1 LEIIDSVW
9 NDPAIAPSLF
19 GTEDASCRVMS
30 SFRAAPTGPE
40 VPAIAAMELSVE
52 PLAFPKPAGGWSD
65 CAQSLDE
72 WNEAYRRVEA
82 YFSALRV
89 DNKLL
94 LSSLV
99 FKILGKVSERAAK
112 EPGRLPVELAAEE
125 TDRLLVQWFRR
136 VLDGSEVEPVDR
148 LSARG
153 RLALLMVQ
161 SDVPWQQLFLSE
173 DTIPESVVD
182 AMKTAYLRADP
193 DFRFVEMRPRAIDL
207 GIVGVANRTFESMGV
222 WKTLV
227 QWLLWI
233 GFGLGLSAIFYFTR

>member
-1 LEIIDSVW
+1 MIPRSRH
-9 NDPAIAPSLF
+9 PGAARKTPSA
-19 GTEDASCRVMS
+19 DWMRSP
-30 SFRAAPTGPE
+30 RAATVPPE
-40 VPAIAAMELSVE
+40 AASATAAMELSVE
-52 PLAFPKPAGGWSD
+52 PLIFPTSSGSWKD
-65 CAQSLDE
+65 CAQSLEE

-89 DNKLL
+89 ENKLL

-99 FKILGKVSERAAK
+99 FKILGRVSERAAA
-112 EPGRLPVELAAEE
+112 EPDRPPVELAAEE

-161 SDVPWQQLFLSE
+161 SEIPWQQLFLGDE
-173 DTIPESVVD
+173 PIPESVAA

-193 DFRFVEMRPRAIDL
+193 DFRFVEMRPRPIDL
-207 GIVGVANRTFESMGV
+207 GIVDVANRTFESMGT
-222 WKTLV
+222 WRTAV
-227 QWLLWI
+227 QWLLWL
-233 GFGLGLSAIFYFTR
+233 GFGGLLAAIFYLTR

>member
-1 LEIIDSVW
+1 
-9 NDPAIAPSLF
+9 
-19 GTEDASCRVMS
+19 
-30 SFRAAPTGPE
+30 
-40 VPAIAAMELSVE
+40 MELSVE
-52 PLAFPKPAGGWSD
+52 PLVFPSPTGTWSD
-65 CAQSLDE
+65 CAESLE
-72 WNEAYRRVEA
+72 QWNEAYRRVEA

-99 FKILGKVSERAAK
+99 FKILGKVSERAGS
-112 EPGRLPVELAAEE
+112 EPDRLPVELAAEE

-161 SDVPWQQLFLSE
+161 SDVPWQQLFLNDE
-173 DTIPESVVD
+173 PVPESVV
-182 AMKTAYLRADP
+182 AAIKTAYLRADP
-193 DFRFVEMRPRAIDL
+193 DFRFVEMRPRPIDL
-207 GIVGVANRTFESMGV
+207 GIVGVANRTFESMGI
-222 WKTLV
+222 WKTTV

-233 GFGLGLSAIFYFTR
+233 GFGLVLAAVFYFTR

>member
-1 LEIIDSVW
+1 
-9 NDPAIAPSLF
+9 
-19 GTEDASCRVMS
+19 
-30 SFRAAPTGPE
+30 
-40 VPAIAAMELSVE
+40 MELSVE
-52 PLAFPKPAGGWSD
+52 PLVFPSQNGTWSD
-65 CAQSLDE
+65 CAESLE
-72 WNEAYRRVEA
+72 QWNEAYRRVEA

-99 FKILGKVSERAAK
+99 FKILGKVSERAGS
-112 EPGRLPVELAAEE
+112 EPDRLPVELAAEE

-161 SDVPWQQLFLSE
+161 SDVPWQQLFLNDE
-173 DTIPESVVD
+173 PVPENVV
-182 AMKTAYLRADP
+182 AAIKTAYLRADP
-193 DFRFVEMRPRAIDL
+193 DFRFVEMRPRPIDL
-207 GIVGVANRTFESMGV
+207 GIVAVANRTFESMGI
-222 WKTLV
+222 WKTAV

-233 GFGLGLSAIFYFTR
+233 GFGLVLAAVFYFTR

>member
-1 LEIIDSVW
+1 MW
-9 NDPAIAPSLF
+9 NDPAIAPPDTARKTHPAEETSPLRLAPVPF
-19 GTEDASCRVMS
+19 P
-30 SFRAAPTGPE
+30 AAPAT
-40 VPAIAAMELSVE
+40 MELSVE
-52 PLAFPKPAGGWSD
+52 PLVFPTPAGGWED
-65 CAQSLDE
+65 CSRALEE

-89 DNKLL
+89 ENKLL

-99 FKILGKVSERAAK
+99 FKILGKVSERSAA

-161 SDVPWQQLFLSE
+161 SEIPWQQLFLG
-173 DTIPESVVD
+173 DDPIPDSVAA

-193 DFRFVEMRPRAIDL
+193 DFRFVEMRPRPIDL

-222 WKTLV
+222 WRTAA
-227 QWLLWI
+227 QWLLWL
-233 GFGLGLSAIFYFTR
+233 GFGAILGAVFYFTR

>member
-1 LEIIDSVW
+1 MRS
-9 NDPAIAPSLF
+9 P
-19 GTEDASCRVMS
+19 
-30 SFRAAPTGPE
+30 RAATVPPE
-40 VPAIAAMELSVE
+40 AASATAAMELSVE
-52 PLAFPKPAGGWSD
+52 PLIFPTSSGSWKD
-65 CAQSLDE
+65 CAQSLEE

-89 DNKLL
+89 ENKLL

-99 FKILGKVSERAAK
+99 FKILGRVSERAAA
-112 EPGRLPVELAAEE
+112 EPDRPPVELAAEE

-161 SDVPWQQLFLSE
+161 SEIPWQQLFLGDE
-173 DTIPESVVD
+173 PIPESVAA

-193 DFRFVEMRPRAIDL
+193 DFRFVEMRPRPIDL
-207 GIVGVANRTFESMGV
+207 GIVDVANRTFESMGT
-222 WKTLV
+222 WRTAV
-227 QWLLWI
+227 QWLLWL
-233 GFGLGLSAIFYFTR
+233 GFGGLLAAIFYLTR

>member
-1 LEIIDSVW
+1 SLE
-9 NDPAIAPSLF
+9 
-19 GTEDASCRVMS
+19 
-30 SFRAAPTGPE
+30 
-40 VPAIAAMELSVE
+40 
-52 PLAFPKPAGGWSD
+52 
-65 CAQSLDE
+65 Q

-82 YFSALRV
+82 YFSALQV

-99 FKILGKVSERAAK
+99 FKILGKVSERAGS
-112 EPGRLPVELAAEE
+112 EPDRLPVELAAEE

-161 SDVPWQQLFLSE
+161 SDVPWQQLFLNDE
-173 DTIPESVVD
+173 PVPESVV
-182 AMKTAYLRADP
+182 AAIKTAYLRADP
-193 DFRFVEMRPRAIDL
+193 DFRFVEMRPRPIDL
-207 GIVGVANRTFESMGV
+207 GIVAVANRTFESMGI
-222 WKTLV
+222 WKTAV

-233 GFGLGLSAIFYFTR
+233 GFGLVLAAVFYFTR

>member
-1 LEIIDSVW
+1 
-9 NDPAIAPSLF
+9 
-19 GTEDASCRVMS
+19 
-30 SFRAAPTGPE
+30 
-40 VPAIAAMELSVE
+40 MELSVE
-52 PLAFPKPAGGWSD
+52 PLVFPSQNGTWSD
-65 CAQSLDE
+65 CAESLE
-72 WNEAYRRVEA
+72 QWNEAYRRVEA

-99 FKILGKVSERAAK
+99 FKILGKVSERAGS
-112 EPGRLPVELAAEE
+112 EPDRLPVELAAEE

-161 SDVPWQQLFLSE
+161 SDVPWQQLFLNDE
-173 DTIPESVVD
+173 PVPETVV
-182 AMKTAYLRADP
+182 AAIKTAYLRADP
-193 DFRFVEMRPRAIDL
+193 DFRFVEMRPRPIDL
-207 GIVGVANRTFESMGV
+207 GIVAVANRTFESMGI
-222 WKTLV
+222 WKTSV

-233 GFGLGLSAIFYFTR
+233 GFGLVLAAVFYFTR

>member
-1 LEIIDSVW
+1 MPPKSKVSKTVDLS
-9 NDPAIAPSLF
+9 
-19 GTEDASCRVMS
+19 
-30 SFRAAPTGPE
+30 AAPLT
-40 VPAIAAMELSVE
+40 
-52 PLAFPKPAGGWSD
+52 FPSPSGSWSD

-82 YFSALRV
+82 YFSALHV

-99 FKILGKVSERAAK
+99 FKILGLVSERAGQ

-125 TDRLLVQWFRR
+125 TDRLLVKWIRR
-136 VLDGSEVEPVDR
+136 VLADSAVEPIDR

-153 RLALLMVQ
+153 RLALLMVET
-161 SDVPWQQLFLSE
+161 SVPWQQLFLSE
-173 DTIPESVVD
+173 DPVPEEVVK
-182 AMKTAYLRADP
+182 AMRTAYLRADP
-193 DFRFVEMRPRAIDL
+193 DFRFVEMRPRPIDL

-222 WKTLV
+222 WKTAV

-233 GFGLGLSAIFYFTR
+233 GFSLILGALFYFTR